1 MKTIKIPILLIVLI
15 LLVVCM
21 GIVLSYSPYG
31 APHEFGNITTT
42 TCWIGGD
49 YGELNCTG
57 SAYIGGDITASNF
70 YGTFTGNSSIWS
82 RAGTFIFPTNIGDLV
97 GIGTSSPDSAFH
109 IKAGVSGLFGQIII
123 QNPADDVTSNAAIT
137 AYESDGSGNPDQQL
151 WYLGSSSSGNE
162 DIIFWNR
169 GDAKLTLGTND
180 ISRITILGNGNVGI
194 GTATPASLLEVSG
207 GNIEIDDT
215 ALIGTRPDG
224 TNFRTIIGVQQGD
237 DVNGVDIILG
247 QNSVFIDDLLWL
259 GQGEVG
265 IGTATPQHKLHV
277 VGGPIM
283 LSASETNGTNKFNY
297 FVAEQYNNAEEP
309 EGWTVFHARGGD
321 GTNILRLGG
330 STAGEN
336 AATEINFYTAADTST
351 RTGTNRMTIGSTG
364 NVAIDG
370 TTFNVDAGNNRVG
383 IGLSGPTE
391 KLQVSGNI
399 FMTNDNDKMLFGAA
413 KDASIYYNGT
423 HLFIDTQEVGAGDL
437 IIPNGNV
444 RIGGDAYITGTI
456 INTDFTTLTDNSMA
470 DALHRHSELS
480 ASDGT
485 PDQALVVDATGNIQ
499 FKRSASTALSMDT
512 ADASDNKYLV
522 LGGGGSPSSIR
533 GAVLLLGGNEEATY
547 PGRVLLN
554 AGSGAGMYVAL
565 DGTLYVKDGLVG
577 IGTSSPSVPLEVSES
592 SAETADSTGDMLYL
606 IDLAGTAGNRV
617 GLALSAGGGQANVG
631 ARIVGVDDG
640 SYGTDIVFETRDEGS
655 AGTDTDERVRIDSDT
670 GNVGIGT
677 TTPAAKLAIN
687 GGLHVG
693 GDSDPGDN
701 NLLVDGTGRFTG
713 IINADATATAITSDG
728 DIYTTGTVD
737 DIEGYKLHF
746 RFPTTG
752 GSPLCFSSSTGPSG
766 AATSSILKCTPS
778 SIKYKENIEDL
789 DLGLEEVMRLR
800 PISFDYKK
808 KYILPTETRTMG
820 FLAEDI
826 EKITPLLVRYDEEN
840 QPENVRYREMVVL
853 LTKAI
858 QEQQE
863 EIKLMKQSLC
873 KLGEVQW
880 C

>member
-577 IGTSSPSVPLEVSES
+577 IGTVSPVTQLHMQTA
-592 SAETADSTGDMLYL
+592 SAHNVLRISTDGSAYDSGIQFADVETEADFHIGYD
-606 IDLAGTAGNRV
+606 AGNDLLTI
-617 GLALSAGGGQANVG
+617 GSSGTFGANTGITILSG
-631 ARIVGVDDG
+631 
-640 SYGTDIVFETRDEGS
+640 
-655 AGTDTDERVRIDSDT
+655 